1 MAKVPGFLR
10 PRERIDEAELELAQ
24 ARTLVRL
31 AEMFGGT
38 AATVEAP
45 VDLPV
50 ATEQPPAAQ
59 APRDPDPAVPTG
71 RRGTSR
77 RPPAIELPPD
87 LVGVMA
93 KPERPDAGDL
103 PEPDRADVISAGV
116 MAGSGPMNKVAP
128 TDDWRSRAD
137 GYVLSVA
144 FGVARGPIPGRGAD
158 SAVRIGTHRA
168 DAIEPLA
175 AAEPI
180 DLRGEGPRAA
190 EQSSGPVLRKLRA
203 SRPRPASGPRS

>member
-1 MAKVPGFLR
+1 MANVPGFLR
-10 PRERIDEAELELAQ
+10 RRERIDEAEFELAQ
-24 ARTLVRL
+24 VRTLARL

-38 AATVEAP
+38 AASVEAP
-45 VDLPV
+45 ADLPA
-50 ATEQPPAAQ
+50 ATEQPRAAQ
-59 APRDPDPAVPTG
+59 APADPDPAVPTG

-77 RPPAIELPPD
+77 RPPAIELPAH

-137 GYVLSVA
+137 GYVLAVA

-190 EQSSGPVLRKLRA
+190 EQSSGPVLRRLRA

>member
-10 PRERIDEAELELAQ
+10 PRETIDEAELERVRI
-24 ARTLVRL
+24 RTLERL
-31 AEMFGGT
+31 AAIFGDT
-38 AATVEAP
+38 AASLQAP
-45 VDLPV
+45 ADLPA
-50 ATEQPPAAQ
+50 ATEQPPTAQ
-59 APRDPDPAVPTG
+59 APSDPDPVASTEP
-71 RRGTSR
+71 RAAS
-77 RPPAIELPPD
+77 RPPTLAGWPPD
-87 LVGVMA
+87 LVGFLA
-93 KPERPDAGDL
+93 TPERPTVEAP
-103 PEPDRADVISAGV
+103 PEPEAPTFVGV
-116 MAGSGPMNKVAP
+116 MARPGPANKVEPA
-128 TDDWRSRAD
+128 DDWRTRAD
-137 GYVLSVA
+137 AYVLAVA

-158 SAVRIGTHRA
+158 SAVRIETHRA